1 MQQKSRWYIRVF
13 VGISGWISSL
23 FVLFLFAMIFKGAFF
38 NSSVMFMLGILLVFG
53 AYLMFLSADGDFIE
67 QVSLANAFAGEALMS
82 VAIFNMPIKENVS
95 FLIISIIFAILM
107 LVIPY
112 YIHRFL
118 SAIAMS
124 ISFFLFLKDLAYTEV
139 IFGLFGIVVFVLL
152 LFRDRFKNTN
162 MIEAILYGLLSSFI
176 FINYADYKQEII
188 QNHMPIEFA
197 LGGVVGFATWK
208 ILASYDLLGNAKV
221 VSLSIMGVLLTTVLS
236 FWVHNLMLPV
246 AILVIAFWQ
255 QDKKL
260 IYLSIL
266 LGLFSLS
273 RYYYF
278 AGDTLLDKS
287 KLLLLSSICF
297 AIAYGTIKALFKK
310 DIHV

>member
-1 MQQKSRWYIRVF
+1 
-13 VGISGWISSL
+13 
-23 FVLFLFAMIFKGAFF
+23 
-38 NSSVMFMLGILLVFG
+38 
-53 AYLMFLSADGDFIE
+53 
-67 QVSLANAFAGEALMS
+67 
-82 VAIFNMPIKENVS
+82 
-95 FLIISIIFAILM
+95 
-107 LVIPY
+107 
-112 YIHRFL
+112 
-118 SAIAMS
+118 
-124 ISFFLFLKDLAYTEV
+124 
-139 IFGLFGIVVFVLL
+139 
-152 LFRDRFKNTN
+152 
-162 MIEAILYGLLSSFI
+162 
-176 FINYADYKQEII
+176 
-188 QNHMPIEFA
+188 
-197 LGGVVGFATWK
+197 
-208 ILASYDLLGNAKV
+208 LLGNAKV

-297 AIAYGTIKALFKK
+297 AIAYGTLKALFKK